1 MNVIF
6 IFSAIL
12 LLLLFLLVSPHWK
25 VELFAF
31 DQIEFSDH
39 LILKIRIDSNLE
51 VTGSSLVISL
61 KSFDFM
67 LINY

>member
-6 IFSAIL
+6 IFSAI

-39 LILKIRIDSNLE
+39 LILKIRIDSYLE